1 MTLWCRKAREVAH
14 AAANKLNG
22 ALRPKGNMLLAEPIT
37 AHLGLFAE
45 RGAPV
50 AFHRSIVCGNELGR
64 YHALNLVFRTNTD
77 ERRHCGFA
85 LTIARLLI
93 RMLDPER
100 LDGLIGENIVPVI

>member
-45 RGAPV
+45 HGAPV

-64 YHALNLVFRTNTD
+64 YHASTSSFGPIPTSADTV
-77 ERRHCGFA
+77 A
-85 LTIARLLI
+85 LH
-93 RMLDPER
+93 
-100 LDGLIGENIVPVI
+100 